1 MNTKVR
7 TSTGW
12 TSWRI
17 ELLLLGLALIA
28 VVLAY
33 QLKGPS
39 CIHLGNRSANPFVEG
54 FSFREGA
61 DTGTYRW
68 SGARAALTFRGI
80 GRQDGVLYLRFGAP
94 QGQVRLWANGHLMTP
109 EPIGSPEP
117 ADHVLPIPRD
127 WIGAAGNL
135 AISLESA
142 TFSVPPDTRALGA
155 QVVSAC
161 FRPGAGPVLPALPT
175 VLYVVLG
182 SVLGLFAVRTY
193 SGSARAAWAA
203 AAVILVASAWGLGW
217 ARLEAAWLIA
227 VVFWFAVAA
236 CVGACLAVWA
246 LRRLGV
252 KDHRELRLVGLL
264 CLGALAVRLPFA
276 VTPGYLAD
284 MQDHLLWSYKV
295 THYGLGATYVTTDGL
310 WNPNYPP
317 VSIYAFQALGKVY
330 QRLFAPDFL
339 YPGVAS
345 DPALRAETTNL
356 ALLGDPIHRTLLRM
370 PAILADLATGA
381 LVFALVRRKAS
392 AGRSFVI
399 AATVWFNPVAIYNS
413 SAWGQIDALTTV
425 FAVLAVA
432 LAEMEHAGWA
442 FFALAVSGL
451 TKPQGFVFGPLLLL
465 RTIQRQG
472 WQGLWRATLGGVAG
486 VILVMA
492 PMVIAGAFPSMIARF
507 GDWIGD
513 YPQLSM
519 NGHNLWWLI
528 KVGNVSAED
537 TLPALGSLRYRAVS
551 LLLFA
556 LAYAL
561 VLAGTLRRPDRSL
574 WPAAAYVALA
584 FFFLPTE
591 VHENYGFAA
600 LPMLAVAMGTEIRLA
615 VPYAVLTLTMVAN
628 YALHD
633 PSLLAWLALPAP
645 DTQLLGLRWANAAL
659 NGVLF
664 AVWTAWEVYR
674 LVKAPGPIPASA
686 ATPEKG

>member
-1 MNTKVR
+1 M
-7 TSTGW
+7 
-12 TSWRI
+12 
-17 ELLLLGLALIA
+17 
-28 VVLAY
+28 LAY
-33 QLKGPS
+33 QLKHPA
-39 CIHLGNRSANPFVEG
+39 CIHLGDRSANPFVEG

-61 DTGTYRW
+61 GTGTYRW
-68 SGARAALTFRGI
+68 SGAHAVLFFRGI
-80 GRQDGVLYLRFGAP
+80 GRQEGVLGIRFGAP
-94 QGQVRLWANGHLMTP
+94 QGQVRLWANGHLLTP

-117 ADHVLPIPRD
+117 ADYAFPIDRS
-127 WIGAAGNL
+127 WIGAAGPL

-142 TFSVPPDTRALGA
+142 TFSAPPDTRALGA

-161 FRPGAGPVLPALPT
+161 FRPGTGAVLPALPT
-175 VLYVVLG
+175 MLYVVLG
-182 SVLGLFAVRTY
+182 SALGLFAARAW
-193 SGSARAAWAA
+193 SGSARAGWLAA
-203 AAVILVASAWGLGW
+203 AAILVASVWGLGR

-236 CVGACLAVWA
+236 CAGAYLAVWV

-330 QRLFAPDFL
+330 QTLFAPDFL
-339 YPGVAS
+339 YPGVAG
-345 DPALRAETTNL
+345 DPALRATTTNL

-381 LVFALVRRKAS
+381 LAFALVRRKA
-392 AGRSFVI
+392 AARRSFLI
-399 AATVWFNPVAIYNS
+399 AAAVWFNPVAIFNS

-432 LAEMEHAGWA
+432 LAEMGHAGGA

-465 RTIQRQG
+465 QAMQRQG
-472 WQGLWRATLGGVAG
+472 WRGLWRAALGGAAG
-486 VILVMA
+486 VILVIA
-492 PMVIAGAFPSMIARF
+492 PMLLAGAFPSMMATF
-507 GDWIGD
+507 GRWVGD
-513 YPQLSM
+513 YPQLSV

-537 TLPALGSLRYRAVS
+537 TLPAVGGLSYRTVS

-556 LAYAL
+556 LAYGL
-561 VLAGTLRRPDRSL
+561 VLAGTLRRPGRNL
-574 WPAAAYVALA
+574 WAAAAYVALA

-600 LPMLAVAMGTEIRLA
+600 LPLLAVAMGTEIRLA

-645 DTQLLGLRWANAAL
+645 DAQLLGLRWANAAL

-664 AVWTAWEVYR
+664 AAWTAWEVHG
-674 LVKAPGPIPASA
+674 LGKATGPEA
-686 ATPEKG
+686 ANAAMPEKG